1 MESKDY
7 EMLKR
12 KLCKELEEIKDRKN
26 MGMAEIEIIDK
37 LTHAIK
43 NIDYIMENEE
53 GGSSYGN
60 YRMSRYG
67 TSRTSRN
74 SYDGDSYA
82 DDGNSY
88 RSRHYV
94 RGHYSYADEDGMM
107 MDKLEDLMDSNKLT
121 LDEKSILRKAM
132 DSMRR

>member
-1 MESKDY
+1 
-7 EMLKR
+7 MLKR

-43 NIDYIMENEE
+43 NIDRIVENED
-53 GGSSYGN
+53 GASSYGN
-60 YRMSRYG
+60 YRMSRNE
-67 TSRTSRN
+67 TSRNSYGGN

-82 DDGNSY
+82 DNGNSY
-88 RSRHYV
+88 RNRHYV
-94 RGHYSYADEDGMM
+94 RGHYSYAEDENAMM

-121 LDEKSILRKAM
+121 LDEKSVLKKR
-132 DSMRR
+132 